1 MMDSREMKRR
11 LKRAIADYL
20 DNYRASDFASQIRLE
35 VLGRARV
42 SPDHQ
47 ERYGRVVDE
56 LVRELQ

>member
-20 DNYRASDFASQIRLE
+20 DTYRASDFSYHIRVE
-35 VLGRARV
+35 VLGRSAV
-42 SPDHQ
+42 SPAHQ